1 MEGKRLKGL
10 HLGIREE
17 GGATEERRWAFLGN
31 DAFASPCSWMTEDTH
46 GEMLCTFL
54 LVENT
59 AAARTTCEEEKFPFL
74 LAPSRA
80 MLLGFQRKM
89 RWSKMKGKHSPARKE
104 RKPSFFPYPAT

>member
-1 MEGKRLKGL
+1 MKGL

-89 RWSKMKGKHSPARKE
+89 RWSKMKGKHSQQEKNVNLS
-104 RKPSFFPYPAT
+104 SFLYPAT